1 MAVAMDNA
9 ILENILRQVR
19 PLIGQGKVA
28 DYIPALATVD
38 GSRLGIA
45 ICTVDGQLFQAGDA
59 QERFSIQS
67 ISKVLSLVVAM
78 RHYSEEEIWQRVGK
92 DPSGSP
98 FNSLVQLE
106 MEQGI
111 PRNPFIN
118 AGALVVCD
126 MLQGRLSAPRQR
138 MLEVVRGLS
147 GVSDISYD
155 TVVARSE
162 FEHSARNAAIAWL
175 MKSFGNFHHD
185 VTTVLQNYFHYCALK
200 MSCVE
205 LARTFVFLAN
215 QGKAI
220 HIDEPVVTPMQA
232 RQINAL
238 MATSGMYQNAG
249 EFAWRV
255 GLPAKSGV
263 GGGIVAIVPH
273 EMAIAVWSPELDDAG
288 NSLADWFSEQFS
300 TGVLIVPC
308 MLTLAIPGVLPR
320 FKAEQMMPAI
330 ALIVSVIAS
339 VVIGGA
345 GSLAFPLPALIW
357 CAVRYTPQ
365 VTCLLTFVTGAVEIV
380 LVANSVIDI
389 SVGSP
394 FSIPQMFSARL
405 GIATMAICP
414 IMVSFSVAAINSL
427 MKQVALRADFDFLTQ
442 VYSRSGLYEALKSPS
457 LKQTQH
463 LTVMLLDIDYFKSI
477 NDNYGH
483 ECGDKV
489 LSVFARHIQ
498 KIVGDKGLVAR
509 MGGEEFAVAVP
520 SVNPVDGLLMAE
532 KIRKGV
538 ELQPFTWQQKTL
550 YLTVS
555 IGVGSGRASYRT
567 LTDDFNKLMVEA
579 DTCLYRS
586 KKDGRNRT
594 STMRYGEEV
603 V

>member
-1 MAVAMDNA
+1 MTITPATHA
-9 ILENILRQVR
+9 ISIN
-19 PLIGQGKVA
+19 
-28 DYIPALATVD
+28 PAT
-38 GSRLGIA
+38 GE
-45 ICTVDGQLFQAGDA
+45 QL
-59 QERFSIQS
+59 S
-67 ISKVLSLVVAM
+67 VLP
-78 RHYSEEEIWQRVGK
+78 W
-92 DPSGSP
+92 
-98 FNSLVQLE
+98 
-106 MEQGI
+106 
-111 PRNPFIN
+111 
-118 AGALVVCD
+118 AGAD
-126 MLQGRLSAPRQR
+126 DIENALQLAAAGFRDWRETNIDYRAEKLR
-138 MLEVVRGLS
+138 
-147 GVSDISYD
+147 DIGKALR
-155 TVVARSE
+155 ARSE
-162 FEHSARNAAIAWL
+162 EMAQMITRE
-175 MKSFGNFHHD
+175 M
-185 VTTVLQNYFHYCALK
+185 
-200 MSCVE
+200 
-205 LARTFVFLAN
+205 
-215 QGKAI
+215 GKPI
-220 HIDEPVVTPMQA
+220 NQA
-232 RQINAL
+232 RA
-238 MATSGMYQNAG
+238 
-249 EFAWRV
+249 EV
-255 GLPAKSGV
+255 AKSANLCDWYAEHGPAMLKAEPTLV
-263 GGGIVAIVPH
+263 ENQQAVIEYRPLGTILAIMPWNFPLWQVMRGAVP
-273 EMAIAVWSPELDDAG
+273 IILAG
-288 NSLADWFSEQFS
+288 N
-300 TGVLIVPC
+300 G
-308 MLTLAIPGVLPR
+308 
-320 FKAEQMMPAI
+320 
-330 ALIVSVIAS
+330 
-339 VVIGGA
+339 
-345 GSLAFPLPALIW
+345 
-357 CAVRYTPQ
+357 Y
-365 VTCLLTFVTGAVEIV
+365 LLKHAPNVM
-380 LVANSVIDI
+380 
-389 SVGSP
+389 GSP

-555 IGVGSGRASYRT
+555 IGVGSGRASYLT